1 MGCDTASLGDSY
13 KHFEGMQHLNLQES
27 WTL

>member
-1 MGCDTASLGDSY
+1 MGCDTASLSDSY
-13 KHFEGMQHLNLQES
+13 KHFEGMQHLRLQRS